1 GASAFVWVEFACV
14 RHAVM
19 IVSPLLPALLFFLGV
34 FLTVHIAAVRMGL
47 PLVPEEELPGWSA
60 VLTVTRV
67 FPIIAA
73 FTGLLTG
80 IFSGRSVQTSAFWG
94 IVSLFLSHLVLRVR
108 SAEDLRQTG
117 RLIFDALEDA
127 RSEEHTSELQSR
139 ENL

>member
-1 GASAFVWVEFACV
+1 TLTYARSLHDA
-14 RHAVM
+14 
-19 IVSPLLPALLFFLGV
+19 LP
-34 FLTVHIAAVRMGL
+34 I
-47 PLVPEEELPGWSA
+47 SA